1 MSQVVATGEDG
12 AVHED
17 APAAPAQKLSSSQL
31 SLLALGLVGVSL
43 SGPLMAA
50 ATSVPALAMS
60 LWRSGLGALVIA
72 PVGLTRYRRELAALP
87 RRELVRSC
95 FAGVMLAAHFAAWTT
110 SLKLTSVASATSL
123 VCLQAA
129 WVVVLARL
137 AGTATGGRVWLG
149 LSLALSGVLVV
160 SGVDLTVSTQ
170 ALAGDGLAFVGGAF
184 AAVYTIVGGR
194 VRQVVDTSTYTLV
207 CYTTSAATLLAA
219 CLVGGV
225 QVTGFPLKG
234 WLLILAVTGA
244 AQLLGHSVFNHLLAT
259 MSPTLISMTLL
270 LEVPGAALLAAVLL
284 RQAPPLAVYGGL
296 ALVCAGLAGV
306 VSAQRGSQVLVAPV
320 D

>member
-1 MSQVVATGEDG
+1 VT
-12 AVHED
+12 
-17 APAAPAQKLSSSQL
+17 AAQQSRTQRSEISSSQL
-31 SLLALGLVGVSL
+31 SMLVVGVLGVSL

-60 LWRSGLGALVIA
+60 LWRSGLGALAIA
-72 PVGLTRYRRELAALP
+72 PSGLTRYREELRALP

-95 FAGVMLAAHFAAWTT
+95 FAGLMLAGHFATWTA

-137 AGTATGGRVWLG
+137 AGTAPGNRVWLG
-149 LSLALSGVLVV
+149 LACAFLGVLVV
-160 SGVDLTVSTQ
+160 SGVDLTVSTR

-184 AAVYTIVGGR
+184 AAVYTIVGGQ
-194 VRQVVDTSTYTLV
+194 VRQVASTSTYTLI
-207 CYTTSAATLLAA
+207 CYATSAVALLVASLAA
-219 CLVGGV
+219 GV
-225 QVTGFPLKG
+225 QITGFPLKG
-234 WLLILAVTGA
+234 WLLILAVTLA
-244 AQLLGHSVFNHLLAT
+244 AQLLGHSVFNHLLAV
-259 MSPTLISMTLL
+259 MSPTLVSMTLL

-284 RQAPPLAVYGGL
+284 GQAPPLAVYGGL
-296 ALVCAGLAGV
+296 ALICAGLAV
-306 VSAQRGSQVLVAPV
+306 VVGTQRSRQPLATPL

>member
-1 MSQVVATGEDG
+1 MRDDQRSPHARE
-12 AVHED
+12 
-17 APAAPAQKLSSSQL
+17 LSGSQL
-31 SLLALGLVGVSL
+31 SMLVAGVVGVSL

-60 LWRSGLGALVIA
+60 FWRSGLGALAVA
-72 PVGLTRYRRELAALP
+72 PSGLTRYRQELVALP

-95 FAGVMLAAHFAAWTT
+95 FAGVMLAAHFAAWTA

-137 AGTATGGRVWLG
+137 TGTPTSRRVWLG
-149 LSLALSGVLVV
+149 LSMALGGVLVV
-160 SGVDLTVSTQ
+160 SGVDLTVSTR
-170 ALAGDGLAFVGGAF
+170 ALTGDGLAFVGGAF
-184 AAVYTIVGGR
+184 AALYTIVGGR
-194 VRQVVDTSTYTLV
+194 VRQVASTSTYTLI
-207 CYTTSAATLLAA
+207 CYTTSAVTLLVVSLA
-219 CLVGGV
+219 GRV

-234 WLLILAVTGA
+234 WLLILAVTLA

-259 MSPTLISMTLL
+259 VSPTFVSMTLL

-284 RQAPPLAVYGGL
+284 GQAPPLAVYGGL
-296 ALVCAGLAGV
+296 VLICAGLAVV
-306 VSAQRGSQVLVAPV
+306 VSASRSRQPLSEPL